1 MYRSIVVG
9 TDGSETAQ
17 RAVEEASRLA
27 VELGGELHIVSA
39 FEPLRGTRIVV
50 APEGAAKVWAVPP
63 DARVRSIVEEA
74 VAGVRFHGVDAKS
87 HTLTGDA
94 ADALI
99 EIAELENADLIVV
112 GSHGMHGVK
121 RMLGSV
127 PNKVSHHARCSVL
140 IVCTDEPSR
149 LAGRA
154 AGDVVTARAR
164 RSDAPGP
171 PEPGAPGPA

>member
-27 VELGGELHIVSA
+27 AELGDELHIVSA
-39 FEPLRGTRIVV
+39 YEPLRGTRIVG

-63 DARVRSIVEEA
+63 DARVQSVVEEA
-74 VAGVRFHGVDAKS
+74 VAGVRMRGMEAKS

-99 EIAELENADLIVV
+99 EVAALEDAELIVV

-121 RMLGSV
+121 RVLGSV
-127 PNKVSHHARCSVL
+127 PNKVSHNARCSVL
-140 IVCTDEPSR
+140 IVCTEEPSH
-149 LAGRA
+149 LAARE
-154 AGDVVTARAR
+154 AGDVAMARGR
-164 RSDAPGP
+164 PQAPP
-171 PEPGAPGPA
+171 S